1 MNGDGDSVTAVS
13 PPPISELTDVAAGK
27 GPPRDSVLLGK
38 YRVEATLGFG
48 GMGLVIRALN
58 MAIDERVAIKLMR
71 DDVRLDDEHVER
83 FLREARAC
91 VRLKSEHVAKIGD
104 VGTLEDG
111 RPYMVMELLEG
122 LDLGKYLLDHG
133 AIEPRRAVD
142 LILQACDGL
151 AEAHSLGIV
160 HRDVKPSN
168 LFLTKRRDET
178 DLLKVLD
185 FGISKAQAGAEMS
198 LTQTSSMLGTPA
210 YMSPEQMRSARTA
223 DRRSDIWAL
232 GTVLYEIVEGRLP
245 FEAPSFAELCVM
257 VAIEPPAPM
266 TRAPHLERV
275 MQRCLAKSL
284 EERYQD
290 IGELAFDLA
299 PYATDPGRATR
310 QVQRIL
316 RVLGSTPRE
325 SGPILAAGAGPMT
338 RDSVQQLS
346 ARPPTPAP
354 VARLGGMWKSVVLL
368 LLLFGIGIGAG
379 LYVTSTGPVAEQVVE
394 PTEDAGL
401 TDDHVVV
408 VPDAAPAPAAVI
420 DAAVPVTLDA
430 GVGSAAAPPVQ
441 VKPPRKPP
449 PRKPR
454 PPAAGSGSATPP
466 PKKCD
471 PFANPKGCK

>member
-1 MNGDGDSVTAVS
+1 
-13 PPPISELTDVAAGK
+13 
-27 GPPRDSVLLGK
+27 
-38 YRVEATLGFG
+38 
-48 GMGLVIRALN
+48 MGLVIRAHN

-71 DDVRLDDEHVER
+71 DDVRLDSEHVER
-83 FLREARAC
+83 FVREARAC
-91 VRLKSEHVAKIGD
+91 VRLKSEHVAKIRD

-133 AIEPRRAVD
+133 VIEPTRAVD

-160 HRDVKPSN
+160 HRDIKPTN
-168 LFLTKRRDET
+168 LFLTKRRDDT

-185 FGISKAQAGAEMS
+185 FGISKAQAGTEMS

-232 GTVLYEIVEGRLP
+232 GTVLYELVEGRLP

-266 TRAPHLERV
+266 TRAPHLQRV

-299 PYATDPGRATR
+299 PYASDPGRASR

-316 RVLGSTPRE
+316 RVLGNPPSRE
-325 SGPILAAGAGPMT
+325 SGPIQGAVVPMT
-338 RDSVQQLS
+338 RDSLNQLGG
-346 ARPPTPAP
+346 RPPTPAP
-354 VARLGGMWKSVVLL
+354 ASSASSGMWKSVVLL

-379 LYVTSTGPVAEQVVE
+379 LYVTSSSSVPQQAVE
-394 PTEDAGL
+394 PTLDAAV
-401 TDDHVVV
+401 TDDPVVA
-408 VPDAAPAPAAVI
+408 VPDAAAAPAAVPAGTS
-420 DAAVPVTLDA
+420 DAAVSVTPEVDA
-430 GVGSAAAPPVQ
+430 GAGSAAAPPVQ
-441 VKPPRKPP
+441 VKPPPRKPP

-454 PPAAGSGSATPP
+454 TTTTGGGSGSATAP